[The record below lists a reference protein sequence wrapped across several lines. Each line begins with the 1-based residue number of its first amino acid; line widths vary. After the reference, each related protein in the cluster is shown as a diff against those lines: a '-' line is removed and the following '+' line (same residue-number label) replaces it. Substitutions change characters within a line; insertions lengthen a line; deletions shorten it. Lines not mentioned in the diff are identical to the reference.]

1 MGIEGGKRMT
11 DEEMAKEYLEE
22 LRKKKIPFDI
32 YEVNNQLKQSY
43 LAGLKAGRTKWHKV
57 ADGDLPS
64 EEGGWVCNQNG
75 LPCFFDWDVEQW
87 LCCEGTQIRTT
98 EWCHMPHKE

>member
-32 YEVNNQLKQSY
+32 YEVNN
-43 LAGLKAGRTKWHKV
+43 
-57 ADGDLPS
+57 
-64 EEGGWVCNQNG
+64 
-75 LPCFFDWDVEQW
+75 
-87 LCCEGTQIRTT
+87 
-98 EWCHMPHKE
+98 MPPVHH